1 MSYTP
6 NGYNPVHNTLNAAS
20 QGQIAMPC
28 FPNPMPKTPNLPHQV
43 RIAMLSI
50 LNNILDDEPASNMP
64 DAGNQGQTAIPYIQT
79 DHKLVN
85 NAPDVDNQGQTA
97 IPSIP
102 SDHKPV
108 PGTSDSANQGQTVM
122 SFISSG
128 HNSVLKTADAASQ
141 REAAM
146 PCEMTQVPT
155 PLTQETSATD
165 ISK

>member
-1 MSYTP
+1 MLNAVHQGQVAIPYTPNGLNPVPNTLNTVNQGRIAMSYTP

-79 DHKLVN
+79 DTN
-85 NAPDVDNQGQTA
+85 
-97 IPSIP
+97 
-102 SDHKPV
+102 
-108 PGTSDSANQGQTVM
+108 
-122 SFISSG
+122 
-128 HNSVLKTADAASQ
+128 
-141 REAAM
+141 
-146 PCEMTQVPT
+146 
-155 PLTQETSATD
+155 
-165 ISK
+165 

>member
-1 MSYTP
+1 M
-6 NGYNPVHNTLNAAS
+6 
-20 QGQIAMPC
+20 
-28 FPNPMPKTPNLPHQV
+28 
-43 RIAMLSI
+43 
-50 LNNILDDEPASNMP
+50 
-64 DAGNQGQTAIPYIQT
+64 
-79 DHKLVN
+79 N

-97 IPSIP
+97 ISSIP

-165 ISK
+165 ISKRKNNTKSQRHHPYKTHSNGKHQLNKDNAAKQQLMCVKPMNEEWKKLPLHIQKRTSRREKQEINKKSKCN